1 MATLSQLE
9 AQISLLLSSP
19 ERRRSPALEEAAE
32 IEERDLAQPEPLERR
47 RFSAFD
53 DRQLEEATAFADRLM
68 GIANARGGEEG
79 VRAAF
84 EEATRAMGA
93 GNRELIQHGFM
104 LFLTHHPVART
115 LRIEPLE
122 VRMPDKVL
130 ASRGLLEAAGPPAPA
145 PEPFPVPRGG
155 STEPERGLDWFRED
169 PLMNEHH
176 QHWHLV
182 YPGRGVPD
190 GAGNRRLRPR
200 QGELF
205 LYMHQ
210 QMIARYD
217 AERFARDL
225 GQVRSYQDFR
235 EPFSDGYYPGTLT
248 NYSDR
253 PPGLRPAA
261 TLGNFDTLLE
271 HETLRDRLLRATD
284 SGYFEVGDRR
294 VPVTPDLLGATAEPT
309 IGSVSESYYGR
320 YHNQG
325 HTLIALASGAYD
337 FGVIGGPVTA
347 VRDPIFFRWHKHID
361 DLHARW
367 QDRQPPNDLGDA
379 PNVLLRKGQA
389 PTGTMAPSHDLILA
403 FRDAIPGA
411 ASDDFDGARFGQAAF
426 GGDRWDTDF
435 TAGQFTTADGVQ
447 FSTTDELQTGMQRRT
462 ISVRGY
468 DLLID
473 YLNNREF
480 VYFIRLQ
487 NRDAAPKKVTV
498 RVFLVP
504 DVVVDG
510 ARTSEDRRLWIEMD
524 KFVHELQASE
534 RAVVY
539 RRSDQSA
546 VVRKPAIKD
555 PSKLGQ
561 LTHVD
566 LPVPDDDGAY
576 CSCGWP
582 YSMLLP
588 RGTREGMPFQLM
600 VMVTDWQLDAVSEDA
615 RCGSMSFCGTTG
627 DQYPDK
633 RSMGYPFD
641 RRFPV
646 RVPGRFRGLI
656 ADTVT
661 AQHNMAAR
669 PVRIR
674 WTDLPQPAPAP
685 TPAPGG

>member
-1 MATLSQLE
+1 MATLSQLQ
-9 AQISLLLSSP
+9 AQVSVLLSSP
-19 ERRRSPALEEAAE
+19 ERTRSLALEEAAA
-32 IEERDLAQPEPLERR
+32 IEETDLAQPGPFERQ
-47 RFSAFD
+47 RFSTFD
-53 DRQLEEATAFADRLM
+53 ERQSEEATAFADRLM

-79 VRAAF
+79 VG
-84 EEATRAMGA
+84 EALQEARRAMGA
-93 GNRELIQHGFM
+93 GNRELLQHGLM
-104 LFLTHHPVART
+104 LFLTHHPIART

-122 VRMPDKVL
+122 VRTPDKALPARVP
-130 ASRGLLEAAGPPAPA
+130 LEAAEPPAPA
-145 PEPFPVPRGG
+145 PFPVPLGG
-155 STEPERGLDWFRED
+155 STAPERGLDWFRED
-169 PLMNEHH
+169 PLINEHH

-182 YPGRGVPD
+182 YPRRGIPD

-200 QGELF
+200 QGEIF

-210 QMIARYD
+210 QMLARYD
-217 AERFARDL
+217 AERFAREL
-225 GQVRSYQDFR
+225 GRVRSSHDFR
-235 EPFSDGYYPGTLT
+235 EPFSDGYFPGTLT
-248 NYSDR
+248 NYADR
-253 PPGLRPAA
+253 PPGLRPADLLSDFGEPFA
-261 TLGNFDTLLE
+261 TLLD

-294 VPVTPDLLGATAEPT
+294 VPVTSDLLGATAEPT
-309 IGSVSESYYGR
+309 IGSVSRDYYGN
-320 YHNQG
+320 YHGTG
-325 HTLIALASGAYD
+325 HVLIAQASGAPER
-337 FGVIGGPVTA
+337 GVMTDDA
-347 VRDPIFFRWHKHID
+347 TTVRDPIFFRWHKHID
-361 DLHARW
+361 DIHVRW
-367 QDRQPPNDLGDA
+367 QERQPPNDLGDA
-379 PNVLLRKGQA
+379 PNVLLRKREA
-389 PTGTMAPSHDLILA
+389 PAGAMPSSPDLILA

-435 TAGQFTTADGVQ
+435 TAGQFTTPDGTQ
-447 FSTTDELQTGMQRRT
+447 FSTTDELQTGMQRRK

-468 DLLID
+468 ELWID

-504 DVVVDG
+504 DLEEEGV
-510 ARTSEDRRLWIEMD
+510 RTSENRRLWIEMD

-555 PSKLGQ
+555 PSKLGPI
-561 LTHVD
+561 THVD
-566 LPVPDDDGAY
+566 LPRPDSDDISY
-576 CSCGWP
+576 CTCGWP
-582 YSMLLP
+582 YSLLLP
-588 RGTREGMPFQLM
+588 RGTREGMRFQLM
-600 VMVTDWQLDAVSEDA
+600 VMVTDWQLDAVGDDT
-615 RCGSMSFCGTTG
+615 RCGSMSFCGTRE

-641 RRFPV
+641 RRLP
-646 RVPGRFRGLI
+646 LSI
-656 ADTVT
+656 AATVT

-674 WTDLPQPAPAP
+674 WADLPQPAPTPAQA
-685 TPAPGG
+685 PAPGS